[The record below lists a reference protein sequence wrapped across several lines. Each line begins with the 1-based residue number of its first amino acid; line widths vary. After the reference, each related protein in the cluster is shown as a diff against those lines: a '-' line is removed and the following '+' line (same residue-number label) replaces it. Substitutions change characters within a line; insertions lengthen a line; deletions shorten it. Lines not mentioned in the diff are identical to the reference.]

1 MDRTFSR
8 NFDARES
15 AQQALSDFTGTPAR
29 VLRLH
34 MENIVLYLKR
44 QLVRIVMG
52 STAAVG
58 QSLHPTFLVAIED
71 LVTGFAGDAELPA
84 QFRHRLARN
93 PATHKLN
100 SFVHN
105 RTFLPRHS
113 LPPSSKKG
121 KSVTHVS
128 GTNCHPCVRSVTR
141 YARPLFLSAL
151 SAARLRISPKSDG
164 VSMEQDIAG
173 DS

>member
-15 AQQALSDFTGTPAR
+15 SCKTLSDFTGTPAR
-29 VLRLH
+29 VLLLH

-52 STAAVG
+52 SSAAVG

-84 QFRHRLARN
+84 QFRHRLARD

-113 LPPSSKKG
+113 LPPLFKKG
-121 KSVTHVS
+121 KKC
-128 GTNCHPCVRSVTR
+128 NPCLRYELSPMSQVGHQGPTR
-141 YARPLFLSAL
+141 KH
-151 SAARLRISPKSDG
+151 RLHNVPTTWWTAPMSQVGHNKLAS
-164 VSMEQDIAG
+164 
-173 DS
+173 

>member
-1 MDRTFSR
+1 MAIQDRMDRTFSG

-29 VLRLH
+29 VLLLH
-34 MENIVLYLKR
+34 VENIVLYLKR
-44 QLVRIVMG
+44 QLVRIVMRA
-52 STAAVG
+52 TAAVG
-58 QSLHPTFLVAIED
+58 QPLHPTFVVAIED
-71 LVTGFAGDAELPA
+71 LVTGFTGDAELPA

-113 LPPSSKKG
+113 LPPLFKKG
-121 KSVTHVS
+121 KKCNPCLRYELSRNIDERPS
-128 GTNCHPCVRSVTR
+128 G
-141 YARPLFLSAL
+141 
-151 SAARLRISPKSDG
+151 
-164 VSMEQDIAG
+164 
-173 DS
+173 

>member
-1 MDRTFSR
+1 MTIQDSMNRTFGW

-15 AQQALSDFTGTPAR
+15 SCKTLPDFTGAPAR
-29 VLRLH
+29 VLLLH
-34 MENIVLYLKR
+34 MQNIVLYLKR

-58 QSLHPTFLVAIED
+58 QPLHPTFLIAIED

-84 QFRHRLARN
+84 QFRHRLARD

-113 LPPSSKKG
+113 LPPLFKKG
-121 KSVTHVS
+121 EKC
-128 GTNCHPCVRSVTR
+128 NPCVR
-141 YARPLFLSAL
+141 YELSPMSQVGHNNLESSL
-151 SAARLRISPKSDG
+151 SPVLDLSTKTSTKYG
-164 VSMEQDIAG
+164 SF
-173 DS
+173 

>member
-1 MDRTFSR
+1 MTIQDSMNRTFGW

-15 AQQALSDFTGTPAR
+15 SCKTLPDFTGAPAR
-29 VLRLH
+29 VLLLH
-34 MENIVLYLKR
+34 MQNIVLYLKR

-58 QSLHPTFLVAIED
+58 QPLQPTFLIAIED
-71 LVTGFAGDAELPA
+71 LVTGLAGDAELPT
-84 QFRHRLARN
+84 QFRHRLACD
-93 PATHKLN
+93 PATHKLH

-105 RTFLPRHS
+105 RPFLPRHS

-128 GTNCHPCVRSVTR
+128 GTNCHPCLRSVTICAVAQLVAWANLCR
-141 YARPLFLSAL
+141 ALCRNSLSNPL
-151 SAARLRISPKSDG
+151 R
-164 VSMEQDIAG
+164 Q
-173 DS
+173 

>member
-15 AQQALSDFTGTPAR
+15 SCKTLSDFTGTPAR
-29 VLRLH
+29 VLLLH

-52 STAAVG
+52 SSAAVG
-58 QSLHPTFLVAIED
+58 QPLHPTFVVAIED
-71 LVTGFAGDAELPA
+71 LVTGFTGDAELPA

-128 GTNCHPCVRSVTR
+128 GTNCHPCVRSV
-141 YARPLFLSAL
+141 
-151 SAARLRISPKSDG
+151 ISNL
-164 VSMEQDIAG
+164 VSG
-173 DS
+173 SFRTSTKTSTK

>member
-1 MDRTFSR
+1 MIGDGQGVAVVTI
-8 NFDARES
+8 
-15 AQQALSDFTGTPAR
+15 AQQELA
-29 VLRLH
+29 V
-34 MENIVLYLKR
+34 ENIVLYLKR

-58 QSLHPTFLVAIED
+58 QPLHPTFLIAIED

-84 QFRHRLARN
+84 QFRHRLARG

-113 LPPSSKKG
+113 LPPLFKKG
-121 KSVTHVS
+121 EKC
-128 GTNCHPCVRSVTR
+128 NPCVRYELSPMSQVGQR
-141 YARPLFLSAL
+141 RRFSRHPYSRPPSF
-151 SAARLRISPKSDG
+151 
-164 VSMEQDIAG
+164 
-173 DS
+173 